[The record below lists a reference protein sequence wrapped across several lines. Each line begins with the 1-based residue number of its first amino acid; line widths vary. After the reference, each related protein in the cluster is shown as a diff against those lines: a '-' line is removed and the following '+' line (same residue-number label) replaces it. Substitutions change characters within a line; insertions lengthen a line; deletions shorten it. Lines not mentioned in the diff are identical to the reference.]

1 MSACL
6 FLKCRKLLLWTLI
19 IFQCTELSEIRIK
32 GKILQGRFS
41 SVKSIKFI
49 NHSDENNSW
58 NRELNTP
65 THCTCA
71 PITTTSYQ
79 ARCGLQDQELLPY
92 RDSQLF
98 LNPLFH
104 CISPNSHGS
113 LNYLD
118 YLHCWAQPSVC
129 PAPLWSIFHLHLCY
143 RRRLIPMKCINQT
156 SLLLSFQLNYPW
168 EAPARDQR
176 RRGERLASFCPWF
189 PFQQFVS
196 NCNLPSKAALPTATL
211 LLTSSC
217 PFRSKDKY
225 QPSPHTVTAL
235 GSFLFPYLSTLAP
248 PTSL

>member
-1 MSACL
+1 MHPSPPQVTRQGVAFRTKSA
-6 FLKCRKLLLWTLI
+6 FH
-19 IFQCTELSEIRIK
+19 TETAS
-32 GKILQGRFS
+32 FS
-41 SVKSIKFI
+41 STPYFIVHLLILMGLSII
-49 NHSDENNSW
+49 WIISTAE
-58 NRELNTP
+58 
-65 THCTCA
+65 
-71 PITTTSYQ
+71 
-79 ARCGLQDQELLPY
+79 
-92 RDSQLF
+92 
-98 LNPLFH
+98 LNPLF
-104 CISPNSHGS
+104 
-113 LNYLD
+113 
-118 YLHCWAQPSVC
+118 AQPL
-129 PAPLWSIFHLHLCY
+129 LWSIFHLHLCY

-248 PTSL
+248 LASL

>member
-1 MSACL
+1 MELWLELCKKVLSQEYHEWWQCSWISGCQEKAAVALSLTQESFCNAVFSQMSACL
-6 FLKCRKLLLWTLI
+6 FLKCRELLLWTLI

-65 THCTCA
+65 TPCTCA

-79 ARCGLQDQELLPY
+79 ARCGLQDQERLPY

-129 PAPLWSIFHLHLCY
+129 PAPP
-143 RRRLIPMKCINQT
+143 LIYFPST
-156 SLLLSFQLNYPW
+156 SVL
-168 EAPARDQR
+168 
-176 RRGERLASFCPWF
+176 
-189 PFQQFVS
+189 
-196 NCNLPSKAALPTATL
+196 
-211 LLTSSC
+211 
-217 PFRSKDKY
+217 
-225 QPSPHTVTAL
+225 
-235 GSFLFPYLSTLAP
+235 
-248 PTSL
+248 